1 MSEAFMQETPQQ
13 YTARMLSL
21 VGEQDA
27 LKIQQAT
34 AKKLAVAIRG
44 LDRKKLNKRPGPGKW
59 AINEILAHLADAEV
73 VGSWRMRIV
82 LCQNGAPIHAFDQ
95 DTWAGTFNYQKAD
108 AKKSLETFR
117 TLRDNNLAMLNK
129 LPNELWE
136 NYGEHTERGRETISH
151 IVRMFAGHDLNHL
164 GQVEQIARASR
175 RK

>member
-1 MSEAFMQETPQQ
+1 MQETPQQ

-21 VGEQDA
+21 IGDKDA

-34 AKKLAVAIRG
+34 AKKLAAAIKG
-44 LDRKKLNKRPGPGKW
+44 LDKKKLNKRPGPGKW

-95 DTWAGTFNYQKAD
+95 DTWATTFKYQKAD

-117 TLRDNNLAMLNK
+117 TLRENNLAMLK
-129 LPNELWE
+129 KVPKELWE
-136 NYGEHTERGRETISH
+136 NYGQHTERGQEKISH
-151 IVRMFAGHDLNHL
+151 IVNMFAGHDLNHL
-164 GQVEQIARASR
+164 GQVEQIAKASR
-175 RK
+175 RRK